1 MKKNPQRP
9 LPHSTNT
16 VKLVVVLMVFELR
29 TTMVKPL
36 LFWDSRCWSPGAR
49 ESAMIKKWP
58 VSLRQNFLG
67 SVSSWSAD
75 GAVSRGGQ
83 EWMNEWM
90 SEWVDEWMPHQAH
103 LEWHLV
109 NCVIQML
116 SPGSLDTSCLP
127 WSVTVCP
134 VLYYTPNP
142 VTVQLTRLHSV
153 NMGISPSVHGIIGL

>member
-36 LFWDSRCWSPGAR
+36 LFWDSRCWSPGTR

-58 VSLRQNFLG
+58 VLLWQNFLG

-75 GAVSRGGQ
+75 GAVVQRWSRVD
-83 EWMNEWM
+83 EWVNEWM
-90 SEWVDEWMPHQAH
+90 SEWVNASSSPPRMASCKLCYANAEPWLSGH
-103 LEWHLV
+103 LLSSLV
-109 NCVIQML
+109 
-116 SPGSLDTSCLP
+116 GY
-127 WSVTVCP
+127 SVPFFVSYAKSNDCSA
-134 VLYYTPNP
+134 N
-142 VTVQLTRLHSV
+142 
-153 NMGISPSVHGIIGL
+153 